1 MQSGLFR
8 STSGMS
14 NGKRSMMQS
23 SNDTF
28 SQEGGMSNGKRPM
41 MQSCTGTFSQDGVAV
56 SGRQKFRKGDRSRR
70 IWIFREE
77 EILAATLL
85 DLVAH
90 GWKSDN
96 GFRTGYLTKIE
107 ESLRAEFPNCD
118 LRGTPHITSKI
129 GAWKKSYGILRSIL
143 SRTGIGFNLH
153 NDFKIDIDDEQWE
166 QIVQANKD
174 AKFMRNKPWPF
185 WEQWKCIFG
194 KDRAGGGGAEQ
205 VDAAA
210 EHMRSHLGGGSQC
223 NENDYHPSFDDLPFA
238 DGSVP
243 ATASP
248 ELNESSS
255 RYTEK
260 EMSTTKGNTLKRKSS
275 SPDTQLFAFLA
286 NLHAETNSCLDV
298 IASRIGYGFDMGKAR
313 QEVFDKL
320 GTVDGLS
327 LDQRY
332 DLCNILGDKPQR
344 LEVFIGMPASARLGY
359 VMKLIEE
366 SRRCG

>member
-1 MQSGLFR
+1 
-8 STSGMS
+8 
-14 NGKRSMMQS
+14 MQS

-41 MQSCTGTFSQDGVAV
+41 MQSGTGTFSQDGVAV

-70 IWIFREE
+70 IWFFREE

-96 GFRTGYLTKIE
+96 GFRTGYLIKIE

-143 SRTGIGFNLH
+143 SRTGVGFNLH

-174 AKFMRNKPWPF
+174 TKFMRNKPWPF

-210 EHMRSHLGGGSQC
+210 EHR
-223 NENDYHPSFDDLPFA
+223 
-238 DGSVP
+238 
-243 ATASP
+243 ASP

-275 SPDTQLFAFLA
+275 SPDTQLFAFFA
-286 NLHAETNSCLDV
+286 NLHDETNSRLDV
-298 IASRIGYGFDMGKAR
+298 IASRIGYEFDMGKAR

-320 GTVDGLS
+320 GMVDGLS

-359 VMKLIEE
+359 VLKLIEE

>member
-8 STSGMS
+8 STGCMS
-14 NGKRSMMQS
+14 NGKRPMMQS

-41 MQSCTGTFSQDGVAV
+41 IQSGTGTFSQDGVAV
-56 SGRQKFRKGDRSRR
+56 SGRQKFHKGDRSRR

-143 SRTGIGFNLH
+143 SRTGVGFNLH

-166 QIVQANKD
+166 QIVQ
-174 AKFMRNKPWPF
+174 
-185 WEQWKCIFG
+185 
-194 KDRAGGGGAEQ
+194 DRAGGGGAEQ

-286 NLHAETNSCLDV
+286 NLHAETNSRLDV
-298 IASRIGYGFDMGKAR
+298 IASRIGYEFDMGKAR

-359 VMKLIEE
+359 VLKLIEE